1 MTDLKVV
8 SIDSTPGKLGRV
20 RPEIVAILEET
31 LAVAKAGDIDGI
43 AIIQLDRNG
52 YYSHDRYGIA
62 TLGMLG
68 AIERL
73 KHNIL
78 LEFGEYDGDSA

>member
-8 SIDSTPGKLGRV
+8 PIDKTPGRLGRV
-20 RPEIVAILEET
+20 RPEIIEILEDA
-31 LAVAKAGDIDGI
+31 LAVAKNGELDGI

-78 LEFGEYDGDSA
+78 LDFQEYDGDSA